1 MIVRTRGKE
10 RVNKVGRCAL
20 PWLVVFAMSLACSL
34 PFLKQT
40 EPSLLTPMAEGT
52 GILVT
57 AMPTPTPTAT
67 PQPLPPTVVESNP
80 PAGAQVALQPSIILY
95 FNQAIERASLE
106 AALSAPPGKVEWL
119 DEATLVFTPT
129 EALAPS
135 SDLVLSLDSNLR
147 AANGLAL
154 PEPLQLTYH
163 AIGYLRPVQRLPE
176 PNTVGVNPTSAVV
189 VAFDQP
195 VVPLGAEQA
204 SLPAAFTLNPT
215 AQGESKWIN
224 TSTYVFYPDPP
235 LAGGVT
241 YTVILNPQLTSSAG
255 SPLESDSRWS
265 FTTES
270 ARLFSIEPGDGA
282 KGMRLDQQF
291 TLTFN
296 QPMDAESVAE
306 NLELYDAEGYSIP
319 INLSWNEDSTI
330 ATLQPKNLLRRDASY
345 TVRLNKS
352 ARTKGG
358 STLNEETEMT
368 FRTVASLQV
377 TGTDPL
383 PGGKTDIHGS
393 IKIHFNAPLGTKDA
407 LQFVTF
413 IPEAPNLSGFT
424 GESQYTL
431 YLFADF
437 AADTDYTVVVS
448 PNLPDAWNGRLGE
461 EFVLRFHTLPL
472 EPQFRLLMSDN
483 VLFTTPQDVRLAA
496 HVVNLSEVSL
506 SLAEISLE
514 QFVSFLQPA
523 GYDLMEAYQPEM
535 ARSITQRLDVSPN
548 RAELVEVN
556 LTPSGEP
563 LNPGLY
569 FIRFSDY
576 LYDGTLHTSPILLV
590 SSHVHLTFKLSPS
603 EALVWAVDLRNGE
616 PLAGAPVVI
625 YDENGSPRASG
636 TTDKDGVFKGLF
648 QPREDSLYA
657 NPYDAFYAVLGKPGE
672 DRFSLALSYWD
683 IGIQGWDFDIST
695 DYSPPRLQA
704 YLYTDRPIYRPGNTV
719 YFRVVARQSYN
730 GRYSLPKQ
738 PNLEVKLYGDTGEV
752 LQIFDLKLNAFGTAH
767 ASYTLPPDAKPGY
780 YNLTCEE
787 ANYST
792 VSFQVAEYRKP
803 EINLQV
809 DFASEQARAGDAL
822 LAKVQG
828 RYYFDAPAGNVAIQ
842 WTLYRAPSYFYLP
855 EYQVGVE
862 QPRWFSPYPD
872 FYYDPLG
879 ELVTQ
884 GEAQTDA
891 AGILNIK
898 IPIEST
904 SVRQKYTL
912 EVTAI
917 DESGQPVSA
926 RAVIQVN
933 PAEFYI
939 GVKPDTWVGQA
950 GGEMGFEVRVVDWQG
965 EPDGVRS
972 LRAEFKKVIWER
984 IDPSPSDPYGYPTYV
999 PHETLIGSTDF
1010 ATAEDGLARL
1020 AFIPPEPGTYRLDVF
1035 GMPPDEQA
1043 RTESLLWVG
1052 GSGEA
1057 IWPSLPNQHLNLSAD
1072 KESYLPGDTAR
1083 IFIPN
1088 PLQSTTFEGG
1098 SLALV
1103 TVERSTV
1110 LRHQVLSVESTGSTL
1125 SLPLSEE
1132 DAPNVYVTVTLIGQ
1146 KADGSPDFR
1155 YGILDVPVQPS
1166 AQRLN
1171 VSLTSQPQRTAPG
1184 EPVALH
1190 LRVTDAQGKPAVG
1203 EFSISVVDM
1212 AVLALVDPNS
1222 EPIGTAFY
1230 GNQPLGV
1237 RTSQALA
1244 ASAQRLLNLRA
1255 PLGGGGGG
1263 MPAPLVVRERF
1274 PDTAYWN
1281 AEIVTDANGEAQV
1294 TLPLPDSL
1302 TTWQVEARGL
1312 TGGLE
1317 EEMRVGQATMQIVTT
1332 KDLLVR
1338 PVTPRFV
1345 VLGDHVRLAAV
1356 VQNNTTQ
1363 ELETEVSLQANGF
1376 VLDDPATT
1384 TQHVRVSA
1392 GGRVHVEW
1400 WGQPQDVEKLDLIF
1414 MARSG
1419 EYQDATRPLFGAL
1432 PVLRYSAPQSFA
1444 ASGTLDEEGE
1454 RLEIISLPRSFD
1466 AHGGE
1471 LSLELAP
1478 SLAAS
1483 MLNALQALENF
1494 PYASTEQTL
1503 SRFLPNLETYRVLQQ
1518 FGISAEALKPRLDR
1532 TLQEGLT
1539 QLVSRQNSDGGWGW
1553 WRGGGS
1559 DSYVTAYI
1567 LFGLARAQQA
1577 GVAVE
1582 SGVMQRAIEYL
1593 RSSLPAP
1600 KMLSETWQL
1609 DRLVFTYFALAQA
1622 AEPATLD
1629 LGTPTALF
1637 EMRQQLSPW
1646 AQALLALTFDR
1657 LSPEDERIATLLSD
1671 LQTSAIRAASGAH
1684 WEDSQ
1689 PSWRNMSSPIY
1700 ASAVVLYALAQHDPA
1715 SPLVAEAVRYLM
1727 AHRQAGGWNST
1738 YETAWTLMALAE
1750 VMRGTAELGGDFD
1763 FTATLNGSPI
1773 VEGKASGTSQLT
1785 PVTTTQPIDK
1795 LYSEAPNALLI
1806 QRTQGSG
1813 RLYYTARLR
1822 VYQPVE
1828 QAAPIQRGFTLQ
1840 RAYYPADPDCT
1851 PSNCQLIHSARAGDL
1866 VTVRLTLIVPQTAY
1880 YLLVED
1886 YFPAGT
1892 EVLDTSLKT
1901 SQLGAAAD
1909 SLRDPFGEGWGW
1921 WYFSDP
1927 QVYDDHITW
1936 AVEILPPGTYEFTY
1950 KLVILTPGEYRVLP
1964 ARVWQFYFP
1973 EVQGTSAGEVFA
1985 IEP

>member
-1 MIVRTRGKE
+1 MIVRTQGKKCINRTE
-10 RVNKVGRCAL
+10 RFTL
-20 PWLVVFAMSLACSL
+20 FWLVVLAVSLACSL
-34 PFLKQT
+34 PFLKQK
-40 EPSLLTPMAEGT
+40 EASPLTPIAEGT
-52 GILVT
+52 SAQAT

-67 PQPLPPTVVESNP
+67 PQPLPPTLVESNP
-80 PAGAQVALQPSIILY
+80 PAGAQVSLQPKITLY
-95 FNQAIERASLE
+95 FNQAIERTSLE
-106 AALSAPPGKVEWL
+106 AALKAPPGTVEWL
-119 DEATLVFTPT
+119 DDETLVFTPA
-129 EALAPS
+129 EALSPS

-163 AIGYLRPVQRLPE
+163 TIGYLRPVQRLPE
-176 PNTVGVNPTSAVV
+176 PNTAGVGPTSSVV
-189 VAFDQP
+189 VSFDQP

-204 SLPAAFTLNPT
+204 SLPAAFTLNPA
-215 AQGESKWIN
+215 AQGKGEWIN

-241 YTVILNPQLTSSAG
+241 YNVILNPQLTSSAG
-255 SPLESDSRWS
+255 SPLISDSSWS

-270 ARLFSIEPGDGA
+270 PRLLSIEPGDGA
-282 KGMRLDQQF
+282 KGVLLDQQF

-306 NLELYDAEGYSIP
+306 NLELLDANDSSIP
-319 INLSWNEDSTI
+319 INLSWNEAFTV
-330 ATLQPKNLLRRDASY
+330 ATLQPRNLLRRDEPY
-345 TVRLNKS
+345 TLRLNQQAQS
-352 ARTKGG
+352 RGG
-358 STLNEETEMT
+358 STLAEETRVT

-383 PGGKTDIHGS
+383 PGGKTNIHGS
-393 IKIHFNAPLGTKDA
+393 IKIHFNAPLGAKDA

-413 IPEAPNLSGFT
+413 IPEVPNPSGYT
-424 GESQYTL
+424 SDSQRTL
-431 YLFADF
+431 NLFADF
-437 AADTDYTVVVS
+437 APDTDYTVVVS

-461 EFVLRFHTLPL
+461 EFILRFHTLPL
-472 EPQFRLLMSDN
+472 QPQFQLLMSNN
-483 VLFTTPQDVRLAA
+483 VLFTTPQEVRLGAQ
-496 HVVNLSEVSL
+496 VVNLSEVSL

-514 QFVSFLQPA
+514 QFMSFLQPA
-523 GYDLMEAYQPEM
+523 GYDLMKSYQPET
-535 ARSITQRLDVSPN
+535 ARSITQRLDVPPN
-548 RAELVEVN
+548 QAELVEIN

-590 SSHVHLTFKLSPS
+590 SSHVHLTFKLSPN

-616 PLAGAPVVI
+616 PVAGAPVVI
-625 YDENGSPRASG
+625 YDENGNPRASG
-636 TTDKDGVFKGLF
+636 MTDAEGVFKVLF
-648 QPREDSLYA
+648 QPQEDFLFA
-657 NPYDAFYAVLGKPGE
+657 NPYDTFYAVLGKPGE
-672 DRFSLALSYWD
+672 EQFSLALSYWD

-738 PNLEVKLYGDTGEV
+738 PNLEVKLYSDTGEV
-752 LQIFDLKLNAFGTAH
+752 LQTFDLKLNAFGTAH
-767 ASYTLPPDAKPGY
+767 ASYTLPPDAVPGY

-787 ANYST
+787 ANYSM

-809 DFASEQARAGDAL
+809 GFASEQAQAGEAL
-822 LAKVQG
+822 LANVQA

-842 WTLYRAPSYFYLP
+842 WALYRAPSYFYLP

-862 QPRWFSPYPD
+862 QPRWFLPYPD

-898 IPIEST
+898 IPTEST
-904 SVRQKYTL
+904 LVRQKYTL
-912 EVTAI
+912 EVTAT

-939 GVKPDTWVGQA
+939 GVKPDAWVGQA
-950 GGEMGFEVRVVDWQG
+950 GKEMGFEVRVVDWQG

-1010 ATAEDGLARL
+1010 VTAEDGLARL
-1020 AFIPPEPGTYRLDVF
+1020 AFVPPEPGTYRLDVF

-1043 RTESLLWVG
+1043 RTEVMLWVG
-1052 GSGEA
+1052 GSGEV

-1088 PLQSTTFEGG
+1088 PLQSTTFSGG
-1098 SLALV
+1098 ALALV

-1110 LRHQVLSVESTGSTL
+1110 LRHQVLSVEGTGTTL

-1146 KADGSPDFR
+1146 NADGSPDFR
-1155 YGILDVPVQPS
+1155 YGILNVPVQPS
-1166 AQRLN
+1166 AQMLN

-1184 EPVALH
+1184 EPVTLH

-1212 AVLALVDPNS
+1212 AVLALAEPNS
-1222 EPIGTAFY
+1222 EPIETAFY

-1244 ASAQRLLNLRA
+1244 ASAQRLLILRA

-1263 MPAPLVVRERF
+1263 MPSPLVVREQF

-1302 TTWQVEARGL
+1302 TTWQVEVRGL
-1312 TGGLE
+1312 TGGLAE
-1317 EEMRVGQATMQIVTT
+1317 ETRVGQATIQIITT

-1345 VLGDHVRLAAV
+1345 VLGDHVLLAAV

-1363 ELETEVSLQANGF
+1363 DLETDVSLQANGF
-1376 VLDDPATT
+1376 VLDDPTT
-1384 TQHVRVSA
+1384 AVQRVQVPAS
-1392 GGRVHVEW
+1392 GRVRVEW
-1400 WGQPQDVEKLDLIF
+1400 WGHPQDVDNLDLVF
-1414 MARSG
+1414 TARSG
-1419 EYQDATRPLFGAL
+1419 EYQDATRPVFGAL

-1444 ASGTLDEEGE
+1444 TSGTLDEEGE

-1466 AHGGE
+1466 PHGGE

-1494 PYASTEQTL
+1494 PYACTEQTL

-1518 FGISAEALKPRLDR
+1518 FGISAETLKSRLDR

-1553 WRGGGS
+1553 WQGRQS
-1559 DSYVTAYI
+1559 DPYITAYI

-1582 SGVMQRAIEYL
+1582 SVVMQRTIEYL
-1593 RSSLPAP
+1593 LASSPAP

-1609 DRLVFTYFALAQA
+1609 DRLAFAYFALAQA
-1622 AEPATLD
+1622 AEPSALD
-1629 LGTPTALF
+1629 LGIPAALF
-1637 EMRQQLSPW
+1637 EVRQLLSPW
-1646 AQALLALTFDR
+1646 AQALLALTFDK
-1657 LSPEDERIATLLSD
+1657 LSPQDARIATLLSE
-1671 LQTSAIRAASGAH
+1671 LQTSAIRSASGAH

-1689 PSWRNMSSPIY
+1689 PSWRNMSTPIY
-1700 ASAVVLYALAQHDPA
+1700 TSAVVLYALAQHDPA

-1727 AHRQAGGWNST
+1727 AHRQVGGWNST

-1750 VMRGTAELGGDFD
+1750 VMRGTGELGGDFD
-1763 FTATLNGSPI
+1763 FTAMLNGTPLA
-1773 VEGKASGTSQLT
+1773 EGKASGTSQLN
-1785 PVTTTQPIDK
+1785 PVTATQPIDK

-1806 QRTQGSG
+1806 QRTQGGG
-1813 RLYYTARLR
+1813 RLYYTARLK

-1828 QAAPIQRGFTLQ
+1828 MVAPIQRGFTVQ
-1840 RAYYPADPDCT
+1840 RAYYPAGQDCT
-1851 PSNCQLIHSARAGDL
+1851 PSKCQPLHSARAGDL
-1866 VTVRLTLIVPQTAY
+1866 VMVRLTIMVPQTAY

-1901 SQLGAAAD
+1901 SQLGATGY
-1909 SLRDPFGEGWGW
+1909 LPKDPFGEGWGW

-1927 QVYDDHITW
+1927 QVYDDHIAW
-1936 AVEILPPGTYEFTY
+1936 AVENLPPGTYEFTY
-1950 KLVILTPGEYRVLP
+1950 KLVVMTPGEYRVLP
-1964 ARVWQFYFP
+1964 ARAWQFYFP
-1973 EVQGTSAGEVFA
+1973 EVQGSSGGEVFA